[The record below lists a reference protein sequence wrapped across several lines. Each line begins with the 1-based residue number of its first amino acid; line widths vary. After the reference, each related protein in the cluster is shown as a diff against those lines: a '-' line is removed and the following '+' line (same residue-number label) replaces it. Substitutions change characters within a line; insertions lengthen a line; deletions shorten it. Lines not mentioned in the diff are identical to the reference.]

1 MKATIYTA
9 HHAPA
14 PVVTSASITPIH
26 AGRALADAPLPG
38 MIGDDTGETLS
49 PHNGAYSEL
58 TTLYWVWKND
68 TTSTHIG
75 LMHYRRFLD
84 FAGDH
89 RSPAAEVWP
98 DALRLEDYAQ
108 QTDDWLA
115 AHPGVDLVLPVA
127 HRMPMTVAEN
137 YRDQHDPRDL
147 AFVEARIADVSPG
160 YLEDFRAVLDGRELL
175 LANMV
180 YARRDII
187 DAYCSWAFNLLEALR
202 AADIPRPHVS
212 PYNARYL
219 GFVSERLFTVFVR
232 KYLRDNPE
240 TVVRRVNILNLSRS
254 LVIPYARGDRFN
266 GETEVNVAFTSDRA
280 YLPQT
285 AAMVASLARHT
296 DPERHYNLFYLHENI
311 GPRDLDLLASVLVAY
326 PEISLH
332 PINVAQPF
340 AGEYRARH
348 HAPSNATY
356 NRFLL
361 FDLLPEVR
369 RLVYLD
375 VDLVLC
381 GDVAELF
388 DTEMGNAPIAAVTDA
403 LMTRVL
409 ATRVR
414 TRDPAVPDLYDYL
427 SGDLGLADDEIA
439 RYFNAGV
446 LILNF
451 AAMDVAAVGADLRR
465 RVTGNR
471 YFFRDQDIL
480 NVVFK
485 DEALTLPPRY
495 NVHNSDRGAYDNV
508 PVPIRNA
515 ALAAK
520 ADPFIVHFAAA
531 HQKPWREPDV
541 EFAGLFWRALAETPF
556 WFEVLESTRRYRSLP
571 SRLLRADTWKHGVVV
586 AGRSLGRRFPALMPL
601 LLRLYRWALGR
612 FRWLN

>member
-1 MKATIYTA
+1 MKPTIYIA

-14 PVVTSASITPIH
+14 PVVKSAALTPIH
-26 AGRALADAPLPG
+26 VGRALAEAALPG

-49 PHNGAYSEL
+49 SENGAYSEL
-58 TTLYWVWKND
+58 TALYWAWKND
-68 TTSTHIG
+68 TGSTHIG

-84 FAGDH
+84 FAGDV

-98 DALRLEDYAQ
+98 DQLRLADYARR
-108 QTDDWLA
+108 TEDWLA

-147 AFVEARIADVSPG
+147 AFVEARIAEVSPD
-160 YLEDFRAVLDGRELL
+160 YLADFRAVLAGRELL

-180 YARRDII
+180 YARRDIL
-187 DAYCSWAFNLLEALR
+187 DAYCRWAFDLLEALR

-232 KYLRDNPE
+232 KYLRDHPE
-240 TVVRRVNILNLSRS
+240 TVVRRANILNLSRS
-254 LVIPYARGDRFN
+254 LVIPHATGARFN
-266 GETEVNVAFTSDRA
+266 GAEEVNVAFTSDRA

-285 AAMVASLARHT
+285 AAMVASLARHA
-296 DPERHYNLFYLHENI
+296 DPARRYNLFYLHENI
-311 GPRDLDLLASVLVAY
+311 GPRDLDLLASVFVAH
-326 PEISLH
+326 PNVTLH
-332 PINVAQPF
+332 AINVAQPF
-340 AGEYRARH
+340 AGAYRARH

-361 FDLLPEVR
+361 FDLLPDVK

-375 VDLVLC
+375 VDLVLF

-388 DTEMGNAPIAAVTDA
+388 DTEMGDAPLAAVTDA

-414 TRDPAVPDLYDYL
+414 TQDPDVPDLYAYL
-427 SGDLGLADDEIA
+427 SGKLGLSDDRIA
-439 RYFNAGV
+439 EYFNAGV
-446 LILNF
+446 LVLNF
-451 AAMDVAAVGADLRR
+451 AAMDVGEVGAALKAL
-465 RVTGNR
+465 VAGSR

-480 NVVFK
+480 NMEFAGRVHH
-485 DEALTLPPRY
+485 LPARF

-508 PVPIRNA
+508 PVAIRAA
-515 ALAAK
+515 ALEAK

-541 EFAGLFWRALAETPF
+541 EFAGLFWEALARTPF
-556 WFEVLESTRRYRSLP
+556 WFEVVEATRRHRSLP
-571 SRLLRADTWKHGVVV
+571 ARLARPDTWKHGVVI
-586 AGRSLGRRFPALMPL
+586 AGRGLGRRFPLLSPG
-601 LLRLYRWALGR
+601 LLRIYRWALGR